1 MLGRQC
7 LDKKKTETRGEES
20 HTCSDDLFNFH
31 KRHINLLGKLPNS
44 FIGVLISEGINVDL
58 HPWGAL
64 LDEISRLTSQTG
76 YSSLLLPM
84 SPAPRVFL
92 GGALLLIRLRLTS
105 SVQSLLPGSPY
116 LSFPW
121 TTLVLCP
128 LLLLHIFSL
137 SMLWMKGGTDYL
149 QVTDRDQFL
158 RQARTEGKEADWC
171 QPNAL
176 AEKRWWNGRVDINIY
191 QLDNFPEWRPPLRL

>member
-1 MLGRQC
+1 MFGQEENR
-7 LDKKKTETRGEES
+7 DEGRGEPYLLRWPLQFSQKTRQSPWQTPEQL
-20 HTCSDDLFNFH
+20 HWGPH
-31 KRHINLLGKLPNS
+31 KWRDQCRS
-44 FIGVLISEGINVDL
+44 
-58 HPWGAL
+58 
-64 LDEISRLTSQTG
+64 
-76 YSSLLLPM
+76 SSLGSLIGWDKQVNIPDRIQFTAIPM

-92 GGALLLIRLRLTS
+92 GEALLLIRLRLTS